1 MSEEQDKIEQNNIE
15 RTEKG
20 TFKKGVSGN
29 PSGKPKGTA
38 TPAKH
43 VKTILSEILEA
54 QDFVGLKN
62 LLRAIFNEATQNA
75 DMKAAEL
82 LLKYYVGT
90 PRAIDTE
97 EVSADGSRSVTV
109 TVVHTTYEQQQNTA
123 EFDEEFDEN
132 MKPD

>member
-1 MSEEQDKIEQNNIE
+1 MSEEQNKIE

-20 TFKKGVSGN
+20 TFQKGVSGN

-54 QDFVGLKN
+54 QDFIGLRN
-62 LLRAIFNEATQNA
+62 LLKSIFFEATQNA

-82 LLKYYVGT
+82 ILKYYVGT

-97 EVSADGSRSVTV
+97 ETSADGSRTVTV
-109 TVVHTTYEQQQNTA
+109 TVVHTTYEQQQNTP
-123 EFDEEFDEN
+123 EFEQEFDEN

>member
-1 MSEEQDKIEQNNIE
+1 MSEEQNKVE

-20 TFKKGVSGN
+20 TFQKGVSGN

-54 QDFVGLKN
+54 QDFLGLKN
-62 LLRAIFNEATQNA
+62 LLKSIFYEATQNA

-97 EVSADGSRSVTV
+97 ETSADGSRTVTV
-109 TVVHTTYEQQQNTA
+109 TVVHTTYEQQQNTP
-123 EFDEEFDEN
+123 EFEQEFDEN

>member
-54 QDFVGLKN
+54 NNLIGLREM
-62 LLRAIFNEATQNA
+62 LEALHKEA
-75 DMKAAEL
+75 VLGDIKAAEL
-82 LLKYYVGT
+82 ILKYYVGT

>member
-1 MSEEQDKIEQNNIE
+1 MSEEQNNIE
-15 RTEKG
+15 RDDKG
-20 TFKKGVSGN
+20 KFQKGVSGN
-29 PSGKPKGTA
+29 PSGRPKGGG

-43 VKTILSEILEA
+43 VKTVLTEILEA

-62 LLRAIFNEATQNA
+62 LIKSIFYEATQNA

-90 PRAIDTE
+90 PRAMDSE
-97 EVSADGSRSVTV
+97 EISADGSRSVTV
-109 TVVHTTYEQQQNTA
+109 TVVHTTYEQQQNTP
-123 EFDEEFDEN
+123 EFDDEFDEN

>member
-54 QDFVGLKN
+54 NNLIGLREM
-62 LLRAIFNEATQNA
+62 LEALHKEA
-75 DMKAAEL
+75 ALGDIKAAEL
-82 LLKYYVGT
+82 ILKYYVGT

-97 EVSADGSRSVTV
+97 ELSADGSRSVTV

-123 EFDEEFDEN
+123 EFNEEFDEN

>member
-1 MSEEQDKIEQNNIE
+1 MSEEQNKIE

-20 TFKKGVSGN
+20 TFQKGVSGN

-43 VKTILSEILEA
+43 VKTILSELLEA
-54 QDFVGLKN
+54 NNLNGLREM
-62 LLRAIFNEATQNA
+62 LEALHREAIMG

-82 LLKYYVGT
+82 ILKYYVGT

-97 EVSADGSRSVTV
+97 ETSADGSRTVTV
-109 TVVHTTYEQQQNTA
+109 TVVHTTYEQQQNTP
-123 EFDEEFDEN
+123 EFEQEFDEN

>member
-1 MSEEQDKIEQNNIE
+1 MSEEQNKIE

-20 TFKKGVSGN
+20 TFQKGVSGN

-43 VKTILSEILEA
+43 VKTILSELLEA
-54 QDFVGLKN
+54 NNLNGLREM
-62 LLRAIFNEATQNA
+62 LEALHREA
-75 DMKAAEL
+75 VMGDMKAAEL
-82 LLKYYVGT
+82 ILKYYVGT

-97 EVSADGSRSVTV
+97 ETSADGSRTVTV
-109 TVVHTTYEQQQNTA
+109 TVVHTTYEQQQNTP
-123 EFDEEFDEN
+123 EFEQEFDEN

>member
-1 MSEEQDKIEQNNIE
+1 MSEEQNKIE

-20 TFKKGVSGN
+20 TFQKGVSGN

-43 VKTILSEILEA
+43 VKTILSELLEA
-54 QDFVGLKN
+54 NNLNGLREM
-62 LLRAIFNEATQNA
+62 LEALHREA
-75 DMKAAEL
+75 VMGDMKAAEL
-82 LLKYYVGT
+82 ILKYYVGT

-97 EVSADGSRSVTV
+97 ETSADGSRTVTV
-109 TVVHTTYEQQQNTA
+109 TVVHTTYEQQQNTP
-123 EFDEEFDEN
+123 EFDDEFDEN

>member
-1 MSEEQDKIEQNNIE
+1 MSEEQNKIE

-20 TFKKGVSGN
+20 TFQKGVSGN

-43 VKTILSEILEA
+43 VKTILSELLEA
-54 QDFVGLKN
+54 QDFLGLKN
-62 LLRAIFNEATQNA
+62 LLKSIFYEATQNA

-97 EVSADGSRSVTV
+97 ETSADGSRTVTV
-109 TVVHTTYEQQQNTA
+109 TVVHTTYEQQQNTP
-123 EFDEEFDEN
+123 EFEQEFDEN

>member
-1 MSEEQDKIEQNNIE
+1 MSEEQNKIE

-20 TFKKGVSGN
+20 TFQKGVSGN

-43 VKTILSEILEA
+43 VKTVLNEILEA
-54 QDFVGLKN
+54 QDFLGLKN
-62 LLRAIFNEATQNA
+62 LLKSIFYEATQNA

-82 LLKYYVGT
+82 LLKYYAGT

-97 EVSADGSRSVTV
+97 ETSADGSRTVTV
-109 TVVHTTYEQQQNTA
+109 TVVHTTYEQQQNTP
-123 EFDEEFDEN
+123 EFNDEFDEN

>member
-1 MSEEQDKIEQNNIE
+1 MSEEQNKIE

-20 TFKKGVSGN
+20 TFQKGVSGN

-43 VKTILSEILEA
+43 VKTILSELLEA
-54 QDFVGLKN
+54 NNLNGLREM
-62 LLRAIFNEATQNA
+62 LEALHREA
-75 DMKAAEL
+75 VMGDMKAAEL
-82 LLKYYVGT
+82 ILKYYVGT

-97 EVSADGSRSVTV
+97 ETSADGSRTVTV
-109 TVVHTTYEQQQNTA
+109 TVVHTTYEQQQNTP
-123 EFDEEFDEN
+123 EFNDEFDEN

>member
-1 MSEEQDKIEQNNIE
+1 MSEEQNKIE

-20 TFKKGVSGN
+20 TFQKGVSGN

-43 VKTILSEILEA
+43 VKTVLNEILEA
-54 QDFVGLKN
+54 QDFIGLKN
-62 LLRAIFNEATQNA
+62 LLKSIFYEATQNA

-82 LLKYYVGT
+82 LLKYYAGT
-90 PRAIDTE
+90 PRTIDTE
-97 EVSADGSRSVTV
+97 ETSSDGSRTVTV
-109 TVVHTTYEQQQNTA
+109 TVVHTTYEQQQNTP
-123 EFDEEFDEN
+123 EFEQEFDEN

>member
-1 MSEEQDKIEQNNIE
+1 MDKEEQNEIE

-43 VKTILSEILEA
+43 IKTVLNEILESH
-54 QDFVGLKN
+54 DFVGLKN
-62 LLRAIFNEATQNA
+62 LLKSIFHEATQNA

-82 LLKYYVGT
+82 LLKYYAGT
-90 PRAIDTE
+90 PRQVDLDGMD
-97 EVSADGSRSVTV
+97 ADGLHRVSVE
-109 TVVHTTYEQQQNTA
+109 VVHTYTQKAQDTA
-123 EFDEEFDEN
+123 AFDEDFD
-132 MKPD
+132 PDMIPE